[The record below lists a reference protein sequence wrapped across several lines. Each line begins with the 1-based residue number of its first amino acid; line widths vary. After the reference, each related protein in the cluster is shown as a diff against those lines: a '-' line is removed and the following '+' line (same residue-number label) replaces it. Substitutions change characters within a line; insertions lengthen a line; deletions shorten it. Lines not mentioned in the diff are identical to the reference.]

1 MPRKRRMPRDD
12 GPVTP
17 EEAFGV
23 TLRALREERGLS
35 QEGLAFASGYHHTY
49 IGLLERGRKSPSL
62 GTLYRLAQA
71 LEVTPSELLHRAQA
85 IPTAIPPRR
94 GQQQADEQH

>member
-1 MPRKRRMPRDD
+1 MPRKRKVPGAD
-12 GPVTP
+12 GPATP
-17 EEAFGV
+17 EEAFGA

-35 QEGLAFASGYHHTY
+35 QEALAFDSGYHHTY

-71 LEVTPSELLHRAQA
+71 LGIAPSELLRRAEI
-85 IPTAIPPRR
+85 IPTAIPARR
-94 GQQQADEQH
+94 GQQQPDETS